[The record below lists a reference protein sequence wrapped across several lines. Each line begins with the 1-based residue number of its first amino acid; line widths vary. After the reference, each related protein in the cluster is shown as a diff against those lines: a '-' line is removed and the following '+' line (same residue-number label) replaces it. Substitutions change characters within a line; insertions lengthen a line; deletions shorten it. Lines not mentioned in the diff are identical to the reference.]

1 MNYKLDSQ
9 GYILRGGTN
18 IIKWGI
24 ISQTVYEEV
33 AEGDVYKRQVSLTL
47 MSPLLFNLSL
57 PPLSCALTDSIHLAW
72 HN

>member
-9 GYILRGGTN
+9 GYILREGIN

-33 AEGDVYKRQVSLTL
+33 AKGINNY
-47 MSPLLFNLSL
+47 
-57 PPLSCALTDSIHLAW
+57 I
-72 HN
+72 